1 MKYWRYTSRIT
12 ITLEEAA
19 SRNILTLEL
28 CIAEK
33 PTIGKLR
40 VSSHSIWWRVFRGL
54 WGSLGVFGGLWGL
67 GIHL

>member
-40 VSSHSIWWRVFRGL
+40 VSSHSI
-54 WGSLGVFGGLWGL
+54 
-67 GIHL
+67 

>member
-28 CIAEK
+28 FIAEK

-40 VSSHSIWWRVFRGL
+40 VSSHSI
-54 WGSLGVFGGLWGL
+54 
-67 GIHL
+67 